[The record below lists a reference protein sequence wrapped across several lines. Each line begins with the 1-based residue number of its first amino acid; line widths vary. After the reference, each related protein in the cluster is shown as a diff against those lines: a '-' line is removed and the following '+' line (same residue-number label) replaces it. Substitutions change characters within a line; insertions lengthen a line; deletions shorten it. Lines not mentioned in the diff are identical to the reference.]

1 MNVEIIKFGVVFSAT
16 ISHCG
21 APLHLGVEQTEEDAV
36 DWADTT
42 LALMGIHPDLRAPDF
57 YDRQNLIAIEM
68 LNRHFHQ

>member
-1 MNVEIIKFGVVFSAT
+1 MHIEVAKFGVIFSAT
-16 ISHCG
+16 IVLWDV
-21 APLHLGVEQTEEDAV
+21 PLCLGFEQSEADALE
-36 DWADTT
+36 WADTT

>member
-1 MNVEIIKFGVVFSAT
+1 MNVEIVKSGALFSAT
-16 ISHCG
+16 INLRG
-21 APLHLGVEQTEEDAV
+21 VPLLLGFEQMEADAV

-57 YDRQNLIAIEM
+57 YDRQNLNAIEM